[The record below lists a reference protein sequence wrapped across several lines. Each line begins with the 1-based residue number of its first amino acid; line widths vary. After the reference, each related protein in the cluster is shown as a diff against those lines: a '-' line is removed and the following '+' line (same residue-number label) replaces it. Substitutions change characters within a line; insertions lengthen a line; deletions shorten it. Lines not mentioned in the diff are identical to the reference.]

1 MKNKDYIN
9 EEIKDKFRIT
19 DSMIKIDEKRKK
31 DTFLLLQKNIDK
43 KQFRVLNSRKGIL
56 LNQLRYMDKSMT
68 VIHLVL
74 CVVLISITYVMKMY
88 GVERADI
95 ILFSMLLSGILA
107 VVSILEISRI
117 FSSGIAEISESC
129 YFNVKQIVAFQ
140 MLISGIINL
149 MLFSIE
155 ILLAGYGWK
164 IELVHI
170 ALYILVPFVFTECV
184 CLGVLLMEA
193 GRKKS
198 YLLVMAGTFTMALFF
213 VLSLSPKLYKATAI
227 VVWGAAFVA
236 GLFILCLQI
245 KILFSGIKKG
255 EIICTN

>member
-1 MKNKDYIN
+1 MNMRGA
-9 EEIKDKFRIT
+9 ETE
-19 DSMIKIDEKRKK
+19 
-31 DTFLLLQKNIDK
+31 
-43 KQFRVLNSRKGIL
+43 
-56 LNQLRYMDKSMT
+56 
-68 VIHLVL
+68 
-74 CVVLISITYVMKMY
+74 
-88 GVERADI
+88 DI

-107 VVSILEISRI
+107 VVSTLGISRI

-149 MLFSIE
+149 TLFSAE
-155 ILLAGYGWK
+155 ILFTGYGWK

-184 CLGVLLMEA
+184 CLGVLLMET

-198 YLLVMAGTFTMALFF
+198 YLLVMAGIFTMALFF
-213 VLSLSPKLYKATAI
+213 VLSLSPNLYKATAI
-227 VVWGAAFVA
+227 VVWGAVFVA